1 MEAVLKSEDEER
13 AFKKQIFIIKDRK
26 KLVPIILICL
36 TFIITSVCVDAKTH
50 ILSNDFGVTYGDAKA
65 GISNDAGGTSRIGLW
80 KQAFRFM
87 KDRPVFGYGP
97 DGLWSLYY
105 EKGFSS
111 DRPHNEFIQIA
122 AEHGV
127 PACLFY
133 ILGLITLMIHKIK
146 NLKNESEYTIICGA
160 IVFAYLIS
168 SMFGV
173 MMFYTAVFYYTFLGM
188 VSRNRNLTQHYDIG
202 ENT

>member
-1 MEAVLKSEDEER
+1 MK
-13 AFKKQIFIIKDRK
+13 IIKRK
-26 KLVPIILICL
+26 PILGCGPENIQ
-36 TFIITSVCVDAKTH
+36 FE
-50 ILSNDFGVTYGDAKA
+50 
-65 GISNDAGGTSRIGLW
+65 
-80 KQAFRFM
+80 
-87 KDRPVFGYGP
+87 PGYKN
-97 DGLWSLYY
+97 
-105 EKGFSS
+105 E
-111 DRPHNEFIQIA
+111 PHNEFIQIA

-146 NLKNESEYTIICGA
+146 SLKNESEYTIICGA